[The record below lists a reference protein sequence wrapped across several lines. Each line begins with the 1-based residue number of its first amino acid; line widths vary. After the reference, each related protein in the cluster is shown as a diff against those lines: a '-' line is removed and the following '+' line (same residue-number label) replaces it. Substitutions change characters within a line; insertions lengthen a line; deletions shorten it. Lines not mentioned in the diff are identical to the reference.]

1 MVKIKLHGRLSMW
14 GIDPGIS
21 GALCHFDSTEGFV
34 EVFDM
39 PILETNG
46 KKHVDPWAL
55 CRFLKQHESS
65 AVWIER
71 VGARP
76 GQGVVSMFNF
86 GRSYGTLIG
95 AVTALEMQLNYVT
108 PQEWQRKVKMQS
120 GKDGSRTRASELMP
134 AYAHLFARKKDDGRS
149 DAALIAFYGFCFGSN
164 VDSND

>member
-1 MVKIKLHGRLSMW
+1 MW
-14 GIDPGIS
+14 GIDPGVS
-21 GALCHFDSTEGFV
+21 GALCHFDATEGFV

-39 PILETNG
+39 PILEING
-46 KKHVDPWAL
+46 KKHVDPWAV
-55 CRFLKQHESS
+55 CRLLKQHDNP
-65 AVWIER
+65 VWIER

-95 AVTALEMQLNYVT
+95 AVAALEMQLNYVT
-108 PQEWQRKVKMQS
+108 PQEWQKKVKMQS
-120 GKDGSRTRASELMP
+120 GKDGSRARASELMP
-134 AYAHLFARKKDDGRS
+134 AYAHLFGRKKDDGRS